1 MPHGCLPQRGLWL
14 DSLSAKERLG
24 LPASTVL
31 LTMFGFLEGYKGH
44 DVAVRAL
51 ARMPERFQLAIC
63 GGPHPESPRRRI
75 SLGAGGYT
83 NLRRRPSGVSPMPK
97 LIPCPLF
104 IGGEWITVSGV
115 PTTPVHNPSV
125 GEVIAETPMCGADVI
140 DQAVQ
145 AAAKAF
151 PTWMETPPVERA
163 RILFRLKVLLE
174 DHFDELARS
183 VTTEHGKT
191 LAEARGD
198 VRRGLEN
205 IEFACG
211 APSLLMGES
220 AENVARGIDCDS
232 IRQPL
237 GVVAGITPF
246 NFPAMVPLW
255 MWPIAIA
262 CGNTFVLKPSE
273 KVPLTSIRIAQ
284 LAQQAGLP
292 AGVLNLVHGGRD
304 AVNAI
309 LEHPQ
314 VKAVSFVGSTPV
326 AREIHRIGTLHGKRV
341 QAAGGAKNFVLVMP
355 DADVSNS
362 STGILEAAFGCAGE
376 RCMAGS
382 TAVAIGKA
390 ADTVLPRL
398 VDVVS
403 RIKVGPTDR
412 DPEAQMG
419 AVITRQHA
427 DRVCELISQAAAQGA
442 TPLIDGRITKVASAP
457 NGFFVGPT
465 VLDHVRPEMVTMQE
479 EVFGP
484 VLNVVRMDDLD
495 AAIELANTSP
505 YGNGAAIF
513 TRSGKAAREF
523 RHRVQAGMV
532 GINIGVP
539 APMAF
544 FPFSGWHASFFGD
557 LHLQGRESV
566 AFFTQQKVTTTR
578 WFAEGEGT
586 IWAAK

>member
-1 MPHGCLPQRGLWL
+1 M
-14 DSLSAKERLG
+14 AN
-24 LPASTVL
+24 L
-31 LTMFGFLEGYKGH
+31 L
-44 DVAVRAL
+44 
-51 ARMPERFQLAIC
+51 
-63 GGPHPESPRRRI
+63 
-75 SLGAGGYT
+75 
-83 NLRRRPSGVSPMPK
+83 
-97 LIPCPLF
+97 PCPLL
-104 IGGEWITVSGV
+104 IGGEWTTVSGV
-115 PTTPVHNPSV
+115 PTVPVHNPSV
-125 GEVIAETPMCGADVI
+125 GEVIAETPLCGANLVDE
-140 DQAVQ
+140 AVQ

-151 PTWMETPPVERA
+151 PAWMETPPVERA

-174 DHFDELARS
+174 ERFEDLARS

-205 IEFACG
+205 IEYACG

-273 KVPLTSIRIAQ
+273 TVPLTTILIAR

-292 AGVLNLVHGGRD
+292 AGVLNVVHGGRE
-304 AVNAI
+304 AVDAI
-309 LEHPQ
+309 LAHPV

-326 AREIHRIGTLHGKRV
+326 AREIHRVGTAHGKRV

-355 DADVSNS
+355 DADVDHS

-382 TAVAIGKA
+382 TAIAIGKA

-398 VDVVS
+398 VEVVS
-403 RIKVGPTDR
+403 KIKVGPADR

-427 DRVCELISQAAAQGA
+427 DRVCELISQAAGQGA
-442 TPLIDGRITKVASAP
+442 KPLTDGRTTRIPSAP
-457 NGFFVGPT
+457 QGFFVGPT
-465 VLDHVRPEMVTMQE
+465 VLDHVRPEMVTMKE

-484 VLNVVRMDDLD
+484 VLNVVRMEDLD
-495 AAIELANTSP
+495 AAIDLANASP

-544 FPFSGWHASFFGD
+544 FPFSGWQASFFGD

-566 AFFTQQKVTTTR
+566 AFYTQQKVTTTR
-578 WFAEGEGT
+578 WFSFGEGS
-586 IWAAK
+586 IWADR